1 MLKNALVYNF
11 VVHKL
16 VYQYFFL
23 YICTR
28 LQYNETIMERAF
40 VYGMSVEGENF
51 TDRVQETKRLKL
63 DFENG
68 INVILVSPRRMGKS
82 SIVKKVKSEI
92 TNPAIK
98 VVFMDIYDCRSEY
111 DFYNRFASVLIK
123 ETATKAEQIF
133 ENIKRF
139 LVRLTPKIAFS
150 PEPFSEMSISLGI
163 TPQNYQPEEILQLP
177 ELIAKEQGVHLIV
190 CIDEFQQ
197 IGEFSDSL
205 TIQKRLRGIWQHQRN
220 VSYCLFGSKKHLMTK
235 LFQNR
240 KMPFYQFGE
249 MMYLDKI
256 PTTDWVTF
264 ICSRFKSQGKLISEA
279 LAQKICEA
287 VEGHSSYVQQLAWN
301 VLAETDKETTEQDF
315 ENGLQALMAQCSGLF
330 EQHIQ
335 GLTSYQLNFI
345 RAICDGVHTD
355 FGSKAIL
362 ENYNLGTKSNIARIK
377 TSLLD
382 RELIDITKDGVFLED
397 PVFRLWLKRP

>member
-1 MLKNALVYNF
+1 M
-11 VVHKL
+11 
-16 VYQYFFL
+16 
-23 YICTR
+23 
-28 LQYNETIMERAF
+28 QYNQKIMNRAF

-92 TNPAIK
+92 TDPAIK
-98 VVFMDIYDCRSEY
+98 VIFMDIYDCRSEY
-111 DFYNRFASVLIK
+111 DFYNRFASVLMK
-123 ETATKAEQIF
+123 ETATKTEQIF

-139 LVRLTPKIAFS
+139 LVRLTPKISFS
-150 PEPFSEMSISLGI
+150 PEPLSEVSLSLGI

-177 ELIAKEQGVHLIV
+177 ELIAKEQGVHLVI

-197 IGEFSDSL
+197 IGEFSDSQ

-256 PTTDWVTF
+256 PTADWVTF
-264 ICSRFKSQGKLISEA
+264 ICSRFESQGKHISEA
-279 LAQKICEA
+279 LAQKICDT

-301 VLAETDKETTEQDF
+301 VLAETEKETTDLDF
-315 ENGLQALMAQCSGLF
+315 ENGVQALMAQCSGLF

-362 ENYNLGTKSNIARIK
+362 EQYNLGTKSNISRIK
-377 TSLLD
+377 TALRD
-382 RELIDITKDGVFLED
+382 RELIDVTRDGVFLED
-397 PVFRLWLKRP
+397 PVFRLWLRRI